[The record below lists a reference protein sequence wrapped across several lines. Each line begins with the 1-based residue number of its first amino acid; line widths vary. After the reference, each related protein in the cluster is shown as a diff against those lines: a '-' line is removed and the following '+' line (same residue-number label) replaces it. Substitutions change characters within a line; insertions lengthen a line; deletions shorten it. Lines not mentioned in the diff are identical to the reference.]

1 MAPAPPCLGDVA
13 LTVSSGATPA
23 FNWAPACALGSLVV
37 LDAAQSVYWNIQAP
51 VGRNEL
57 RPSISYGRVPDGAV
71 QEGPLIALE
80 PGFGYVV
87 RVFRLERDDENQITS
102 VVAGESNF
110 RH

>member
-1 MAPAPPCLGDVA
+1 MAPGPPCLGDVA
-13 LTVSSGATPA
+13 LTVSNGATPE
-23 FNWAPACALGSLVV
+23 FSWTPACALSALVV
-37 LDAAQSVYWNIQAP
+37 LDGSQSVYWNVQAP
-51 VGRNEL
+51 AGRNEL
-57 RPSISYGRVPDGAV
+57 RSSISYGRVPDGAV

-102 VVAGESNF
+102 ILAGESNF